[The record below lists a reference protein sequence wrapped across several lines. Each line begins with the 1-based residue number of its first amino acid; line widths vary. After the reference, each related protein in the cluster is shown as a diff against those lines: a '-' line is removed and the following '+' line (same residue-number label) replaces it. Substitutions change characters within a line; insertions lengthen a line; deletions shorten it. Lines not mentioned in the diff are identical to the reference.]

1 METIGEEEDNDELDG
16 AGGDRVTCSSSRS
29 YLSCDNVKIT
39 FLPLN
44 SLPELSKKE

>member
-16 AGGDRVTCSSSRS
+16 AGGDRVTCSSRS